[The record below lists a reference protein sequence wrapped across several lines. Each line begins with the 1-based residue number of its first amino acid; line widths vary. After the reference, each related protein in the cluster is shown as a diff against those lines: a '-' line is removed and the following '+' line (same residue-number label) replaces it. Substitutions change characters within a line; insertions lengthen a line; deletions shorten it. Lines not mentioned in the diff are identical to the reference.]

1 MNAID
6 YAIRTPAGAVQMG
19 TVGSDGDGFVIPV
32 DRGDQI
38 SINIKQENLR
48 GYDRAGDDLLIT
60 LADGRV
66 IVLDGYFGNGAPVS
80 LYLSADGTLNSVQF
94 VEAEGGILLAQYGPT
109 ETWGKWAPEDDL
121 IFVEEPTVTSPS
133 DYAMIANDVQ
143 PEEEVSMLATG
154 LLGAGLAGGGG
165 AAAAAAA
172 GGAALLGASLLD
184 GGSSGGGSGG
194 GSSMIT
200 PTVDDVDVPR
210 EVYGDDT
217 QTVVITGTAEPGSE
231 VIVTI
236 GEETVT
242 TTATDE
248 GTWEAEFTGDAFP
261 ADGNYE
267 VDVTVN
273 QPDGSSVDLDGP
285 SVSIDVTAPAVEV
298 ESGTVSVSEII
309 NGDGHAGGVV
319 LSGQVEPGSTV
330 VVTVGGTDFPATVDA
345 NGGWTVTID
354 ENTLPGGEYDADIII
369 TATDAAGNSTVITDT
384 IRIDTET
391 SLSFSSTAVEGDDIV
406 NAAERSD
413 GVSFSGTGEAGA
425 TVVVS
430 ILGVEHTTTVGANG
444 AWSVT
449 FAASDLPEG
458 TQDITVTATSTD
470 LAGNSATATD
480 TFHLDTTTGLT
491 VSTAGVE
498 GDGVINNTERT
509 DGVTLTGTA
518 EPGSSVMV
526 TFGSAT
532 RPAVVGAN
540 GSWSVDFPAS
550 EIPQGEQ
557 TVAVTAVSTDAAG
570 NTATASGTVDVDT
583 LVRNFAING
592 APGGA
597 DGVINAAEA
606 SQGMSLS
613 GTTEPG
619 STVMVSFN
627 GVNRAATVASN
638 GTWTVNFGAG
648 EMPAG
653 EGSYTL
659 TAVATDAAGN
669 VSTISQQVA
678 VDTDAGR
685 LTISA
690 APVEGDDV
698 VNFAEAQDGVVL
710 TGTSDP
716 NQMVTVTLGGVSRN
730 VMTNA
735 QGIWTANF
743 LSSEIPQGTYE
754 AQITA
759 TITDAAGNTLTRTD
773 SVSID
778 TEVQNFSVSTDP
790 VEGDGIV
797 NGVEASNGIVL
808 TGSTEPGAAVTVT
821 FEGVTRAANVDAN
834 GNWSV
839 AFAAGEVPAGTYTT
853 TAVINTT
860 DMAGNSTQTTQ
871 TFQVDTLV
879 DTLTGTNEFIAGDGV
894 VNAAEAA
901 QGLTLTG
908 TVERGSTVQVT
919 INGVTHTATVDANG
933 NWSVDLASAD
943 IPRGT
948 FDLPVLIEATDAAG
962 NTRSI
967 TETLSI
973 DTDAPNSP
981 LVESYTRDH
990 TGLRGVTI
998 ETTEDDVVVSHVTD
1012 AGTVEE
1018 VANMSFDLGEPLNE
1032 TSYAFTQNVPDG
1044 SHLVITG
1051 TDDAG
1056 NTSGTYLVL
1065 DDTTTSEVTMT
1076 DALANT
1082 LGDYQIETIDLQ
1094 FAEDSELTITEAQ
1107 ILALNSDT
1115 DTLTITGGVDDQITI
1130 TGATAH
1136 GNDGEGFNI
1145 FTLGEATI
1153 RIEDDITQVVI

>member
-38 SINIKQENLR
+38 SINVSQNNLR

-66 IVLDGYFGNGAPVS
+66 IVLDGYFGNGAPVN
-80 LYLSADGTLNSVQF
+80 LHLSAEGTLNSVQF
-94 VEAEGGILLAQYGPT
+94 VEADGVLLAQYGPT
-109 ETWGKWAPEDDL
+109 EAWGKWSPEDDL
-121 IFVEEPTVTSPS
+121 IFVEEPAVLSPT
-133 DYAMIANDVQ
+133 DYAMVGPEVGQ
-143 PEEEVSMLATG
+143 EEEVSMLATG
-154 LLGAGLAGGGG
+154 LLGAGLVGGGG
-165 AAAAAAA
+165 AAAAAA
-172 GGAALLGASLLD
+172 GGAALLGAGAL
-184 GGSSGGGSGG
+184 GGGGGSGG
-194 GSSMIT
+194 SGGGGRSMID
-200 PTVDDVDVPR
+200 PTVDNADVPR

-217 QTVVITGTAEPGSE
+217 QEVTVTGTAEPGSE
-231 VIVTI
+231 VIVVI
-236 GEETVT
+236 GGETVT
-242 TTATDE
+242 TTATDQ
-248 GTWEAEFTGDAFP
+248 GTWEAVFTGDAFP
-261 ADGNYE
+261 ADGSYD

-273 QPDGSSVDLDGP
+273 QPDGSSVDLSGP

-309 NGDGHAGGVV
+309 NGQGHSGGVQ

-330 VVTVGGTDFPATVDA
+330 VVTVGGADFPATVDA

-354 ENTLPGGEYDADIII
+354 ETTLPGGEYDAAVVVTAMDAVGNTTII
-369 TATDAAGNSTVITDT
+369 NDT

-391 SLSFSSTAVEGDDIV
+391 SLSFSTTSVEGDDVV
-406 NAAERSD
+406 NAAERAD
-413 GVSFSGTGEAGA
+413 GVSFSGSGEPGSS
-425 TVVVS
+425 VVVS
-430 ILGVEHTTTVGANG
+430 ILGVEHTTTVGSNG

-470 LAGNSATATD
+470 LAGNMATATD

-491 VSTAGVE
+491 VSTVGIE
-498 GDGVINNTERT
+498 TDGVINHAERA

-518 EPGSSVMV
+518 EAGSSVVV
-526 TFGSAT
+526 TFGSAS
-532 RPAVVGAN
+532 RPAVVDAN
-540 GSWSVDFPAS
+540 GNWTVDFPAS

-557 TVAVTAVSTDAAG
+557 TVNITAVSTDAAG
-570 NTATASGTVDVDT
+570 NSATATGTVDVDT
-583 LVRNFAING
+583 LVRNFAMNG

-597 DGVINAAEA
+597 DGVINASEA
-606 SQGMSLS
+606 AQGMALT

-619 STVMVSFN
+619 STVLVTFN
-627 GVNRAATVASN
+627 GISRSATVDAN
-638 GTWTVNFGAG
+638 GSWTVNFGAG
-648 EMPAG
+648 ELPAG
-653 EGSYTL
+653 EGTYTL
-659 TAVATDAAGN
+659 TAVSTDAAGN
-669 VSTISQQVA
+669 TDTLTQQVA
-678 VDTDAGR
+678 VDTVAGQ

-698 VNFAEAQDGVVL
+698 VNFDEASDGVVL
-710 TGTSDP
+710 TGTSDA
-716 NQMVTVTLGGVSRN
+716 NQMVTVTLGDVSRN

-773 SVSID
+773 SVNID
-778 TEVQNFSVSTDP
+778 TEVENFQVSTDP
-790 VEGDGIV
+790 VEGDGTV
-797 NGVEASNGIVL
+797 NGAEASNGIVL
-808 TGSTEPGAAVTVT
+808 TGSTEPGAAVSVT
-821 FEGVTRAANVDAN
+821 FEGVTRTANVDAN

-839 AFAAGEVPAGTYTT
+839 AFGAGEVPAGTYTT

-860 DMAGNSTQTTQ
+860 DIAGNSTQTTQ

-879 DTLTGTNEFIAGDGV
+879 DTLTGTNDFVAGDGV

-901 QGLTLTG
+901 SGLTLTG

-919 INGVTHTATVDANG
+919 INGTTHTATVDANG
-933 NWSVDLASAD
+933 NWSVDLASTD

-948 FDLPVLIEATDAAG
+948 FDLPVLIEATDLAG

-998 ETTEDDVVVSHVTD
+998 ETTDDDVVVNHVTD

-1018 VANMSFDLGEPLNE
+1018 VANVSFDLGAPLNE

-1065 DDTTTSEVTMT
+1065 DDTTTSDVTMT
-1076 DALANT
+1076 DALASE
-1082 LGDYQIETIDLQ
+1082 LGGYQIETIDLQ
-1094 FAEDSELTITEAQ
+1094 FAEDSQLTITEAQ
-1107 ILALNSDT
+1107 ILALNSDS
-1115 DTLTITGGVDDQITI
+1115 DTLTVAGGVDDQVTI

-1145 FTLGEATI
+1145 FTLGEATV